1 MNKMINKMMFLMN
14 QKVIILFVMMI
25 MGTIFLAG
33 FEYRQTSD
41 EQKQV
46 ELYRAAEAL
55 FKKGEVKFHKGN
67 YAEAEKYMQKCVKT
81 FPMHAHGHY
90 YLSLINY
97 IKSEYNLALEHIE
110 KAETSV
116 LSLTKLKAQLEEERK
131 RKLKEYQVDLRD
143 GKYVS
148 YFGENNPCME
158 KYGEKLSNLEDIK
171 VEELL
176 MAGEKTDI
184 AIPASYFY
192 AHGNILYKLKRYQE
206 ALKQYVEVIRRDPKH
221 GNAYNNLANLFYM
234 AGKREVA
241 SLCLAHAEAS
251 GFKVDPRFKKILE

>member
-1 MNKMINKMMFLMN
+1 MNTLVCLMN
-14 QKVIILFVMMI
+14 RKVIILFGMMI
-25 MGTIFLAG
+25 MGTVFLAG
-33 FEYRQTSD
+33 FEYRQASD

-46 ELYRAAEAL
+46 ELYRVAEAL

-67 YAEAEKYMQKCVKT
+67 YAEAEKYMQKCIKT

-158 KYGEKLSNLEDIK
+158 KYGENVSNLEAMK
-171 VEELL
+171 VEEVL
-176 MAGEKTDI
+176 MGSEKTDI
-184 AIPASYFY
+184 AIPAAYFY
-192 AHGNILYKLKRYQE
+192 SHGNIFYKLKRYRE
-206 ALKQYVEVIRRDPKH
+206 ALSQYVEVIRRDPKH
-221 GNAYNNLANLFYM
+221 GNAYNNMANLFYM
-234 AGKREVA
+234 AGKKEMA

-251 GFKVDPRFKKILE
+251 GCKVDPRFKKILE